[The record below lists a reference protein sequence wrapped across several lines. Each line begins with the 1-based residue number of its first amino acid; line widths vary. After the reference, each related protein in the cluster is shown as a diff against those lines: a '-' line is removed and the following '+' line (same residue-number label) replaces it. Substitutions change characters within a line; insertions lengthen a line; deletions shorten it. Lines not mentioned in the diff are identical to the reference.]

1 MTLCRQTEGELAGD
15 KLVVA
20 GFDLQG
26 LILLKNRATA
36 LRARQRYGL
45 KQRPFRLLCRSNV
58 HPIAAPTDKATIS
71 QEHYLRLQVGQ
82 VLEASRVASV
92 VRASWTCRPLV
103 SNVA

>member
-1 MTLCRQTEGELAGD
+1 MVLCRRTEGEVAGH

-36 LRARQRYGL
+36 LLAQQRYRL
-45 KQRPFRLLCRSNV
+45 KQLPFRLLCRPDV
-58 HPIAAPTDKATIS
+58 HQATDKATIS

-82 VLEASRVASV
+82 ELETSRLS
-92 VRASWTCRPLV
+92 
-103 SNVA
+103 